1 MDLELKNENG
11 PDEEIKR
18 LMDDYDF
25 DEETAEKV
33 QELIDE
39 GLDEYDAVERAEDL

>member
-1 MDLELKNENG
+1 MDLEIENENG

-25 DEETAEKV
+25 DEETVEKV

-39 GLDEYDAVERAEDL
+39 GIDEEEAIEMVEDL

>member
-1 MDLELKNENG
+1 MDLEIENENG

-39 GLDEYDAVERAEDL
+39 GIDEEEAIEMVEDL

>member
-1 MDLELKNENG
+1 MEEKIKELMEDN
-11 PDEEIKR
+11 DI
-18 LMDDYDF
+18 

-39 GLDEYDAVERAEDL
+39 GLDEEDAVMIAEEM